1 MTFVLVLAA
10 LVLAVSGNQ
19 EAARTLAF
27 LSISVSILEGAN
39 VIRKLLILPLPNV
52 DRLRDRLNKK

>member
-27 LSISVSILEGAN
+27 LSISTSILEGAN
-39 VIRKLLILPLPNV
+39 VIRKLLVLPLPSV
-52 DRLRDRLNKK
+52 DRLRERLKK

>member
-27 LSISVSILEGAN
+27 LSISTSILEGAN
-39 VIRKLLILPLPNV
+39 VIRKLLVLPLPG
-52 DRLRDRLNKK
+52 LRPPK